1 MEQLDIM
8 LESLRQF
15 WNQVAEVLPRLIA
28 ALILLSLGW
37 MLAKLIRRASK
48 RILNLLRINEISE
61 RSGIEDFLLRGDV
74 KLTMVGI
81 LSNLAY
87 WIVMLTVVLA
97 VMNSLGL
104 DAAADLFNKV
114 ILYLPNVVVAVLVL
128 IFGAQFARLIQ
139 GLSFTYLTNI
149 GIGAARLMSLI
160 TQYALLFFVVS
171 VALEQLEIG
180 GQVLVSAFQIAF
192 GALCLALA
200 LAFGL
205 GGRDWASG
213 IINRAFGQMNGSGKR

>member
-1 MEQLDIM
+1 
-8 LESLRQF
+8 
-15 WNQVAEVLPRLIA
+15 
-28 ALILLSLGW
+28 
-37 MLAKLIRRASK
+37 
-48 RILNLLRINEISE
+48 
-61 RSGIEDFLLRGDV
+61 V

-81 LSNLAY
+81 LSNLSY

-139 GLSFTYLTNI
+139 GLSYTYLSNI
-149 GIGAARLMSLI
+149 GIGGARLMSLI

-205 GGRDWASG
+205 GGRDWANG
-213 IINRAFGQMNGSGKR
+213 VINRAFGQNDGDRK

>member
-15 WNQVAEVLPRLIA
+15 WNQLAEVMPRVIA
-28 ALILLSLGW
+28 SLILLSLGW
-37 MLAKLIRRASK
+37 MLAKLVRRGTK
-48 RILNLLRINEISE
+48 RLLNLLRVDVMAEK
-61 RSGIEDFLLRGDV
+61 SGIEDFLLRGDV

-104 DAAADLFNKV
+104 DAAAELFNKV
-114 ILYLPNVVVAVLVL
+114 VLYLPNVVVAVLVL
-128 IFGAQFARLIQ
+128 IFGAQFARFVQ
-139 GLSFTYLTNI
+139 GVSFTYLTNI
-149 GIGAARLMSLI
+149 GIGGARLMSLI

-180 GQVLVSAFQIAF
+180 GQILVSAFQIAF

-205 GGRDWASG
+205 GGRDWAAG
-213 IINRAFGQMNGSGKR
+213 MIDKAFGNGGQRR

>member
-15 WNQVAEVLPRLIA
+15 WNQVAEVLPRIIA
-28 ALILLSLGW
+28 ALVILTLGW
-37 MLAKLIRRASK
+37 MLAKLVRRATK
-48 RILNLLRINEISE
+48 RLLNLLKVDVIAE

-74 KLTMVGI
+74 KLTMVGL
-81 LSNLAY
+81 LSSLVY
-87 WIVMLTVVLA
+87 WIIMLTVVLA

-104 DAAADLFNKV
+104 DAAAELFNKV

-128 IFGAQFARLIQ
+128 IFGAQFARFIQ
-139 GLSFTYLTNI
+139 GISFTYLTNI
-149 GIGAARLMSLI
+149 GIGGARLMSMI

-213 IINRAFGQMNGSGKR
+213 VINRAFGQQNLGERK